1 MLNKSVGIVIAA
13 ASSDIVS
20 STSWI
25 TIVFVAIIAIIA
37 IIFIYKVIKSGHKD
51 DEHVTRVMTEPIKND
66 KVAHAPQAPKPNA
79 EGITPLAPKEEDRE
93 AEEVIAMP
101 VSGTLMYLSDVPDP
115 IYAEQLKGEGF
126 AVEPA
131 DGNINAPVKGRIM
144 EIAPTRHALTIETP
158 AHRHVLIHIGVEAPT
173 LKGEGFI
180 CNVKVDQMIEI
191 GEALFTVDLVKI
203 KSKIPSVIT
212 SVVFTNLK
220 DYEKVVVKDTGCVKA
235 GDVGLVVIEEK
246 C

>member
-1 MLNKSVGIVIAA
+1 MLNKSASIVMGA

-25 TIVFVAIIAIIA
+25 TIVFIAIIAIIA
-37 IIFIYKVIKSGHKD
+37 IIFIYKVIRSGKIED
-51 DEHVTRVMTEPIKND
+51 KHVTRVMTEPIKKD
-66 KVAHAPQAPKPNA
+66 EVA
-79 EGITPLAPKEEDRE
+79 EGITPLGPKEEERE
-93 AEEVIAMP
+93 ADEVIAMP

-126 AVEPA
+126 AVEPNE
-131 DGNINAPVKGRIM
+131 GNINSPVKGRIM

-158 AHRHVLIHIGVEAPT
+158 AQRKVLVHIGVEAAT

-180 CNVKVDQMIEI
+180 CNVQVDQIVEI
-191 GEALFTVDLVKI
+191 GEALFTIDLPKVKT
-203 KSKIPSVIT
+203 KIPSVVT

-220 DYEKVVVKDTGCVKA
+220 DYEKVIVKDTGYVKA
-235 GDVGLVVIEEK
+235 GEVGLVAIEEK